1 MILRIALTIL
11 LGAAAWDAAAQVP
24 APPAAT
30 TSPSPSPSLA
40 QAYAGRLK
48 IGAAIEPSQLSSAE
62 APLLAAHFNSIVAE
76 NVMKPADIQPA
87 EGRYNFAPADQL
99 VAYAQGH
106 GMAMRGHTLLWHLR
120 TPEWM
125 WTGRDGKPA
134 GREVVLARLKSHIET
149 VVGRYKGAVYAWDVV
164 NEVID
169 ADQPNCL
176 RKDKWYAATGADY
189 IEHAFRYAHAA
200 DPKARLYINDYS
212 TEEPAKRQCLER
224 IVKGLLARGVPVH
237 GVGHQMH
244 VSVYGPSV
252 EAVDESL
259 TTFARLGLENQ
270 VTELDVS
277 LYRYQAK
284 ALEGGE
290 DNLLRLQGERYAALM
305 KTFLAHPEL
314 RAVTIWGISDSHTWL
329 NHGEYAGRHDSP
341 LLFDRAQQPKP
352 AYLGMLNAARSQ
364 AD

>member
-1 MILRIALTIL
+1 MARRAALTML
-11 LGAAAWDAAAQVP
+11 VGALALNAGAQD
-24 APPAAT
+24 T
-30 TSPSPSPSLA
+30 PSLA
-40 QAYAGRLK
+40 KAYEGRLT
-48 IGAAIEPSQLSSAE
+48 IGAAIEPSQLTSAE

-76 NVMKPADIQPA
+76 NVMKPADIQPK
-87 EGRYNFAPADQL
+87 EGAYNFAPADQL
-99 VAYAQGH
+99 VAYAQGR

-125 WTGRDGKPA
+125 WTDRQGKPA
-134 GREVVLARLKSHIET
+134 SRDLVLARLKSHIET

-169 ADQPNCL
+169 DKQPNCL
-176 RKDKWYAATGADY
+176 RKDKWYAATGEEY
-189 IEHAFRYAHAA
+189 IEQAFRYAHAA

-224 IVKGLLARGVPVH
+224 VVKGLLARGVPVH

-244 VSVYGPSV
+244 VSVFGPSV
-252 EAVDESL
+252 ASIDESL

-284 ALEGGE
+284 SLSDSEE
-290 DNLLRLQGERYAALM
+290 QLLQLQGGRYEALM
-305 KTFLAHPEL
+305 KVFLAHPEL
-314 RAVTIWGISDSHTWL
+314 RAVTLWGISDSHTWL
-329 NHGEYAGRHDSP
+329 NHGEYAGRHDAP
-341 LLFDRAQQPKP
+341 LPFDRRQQPKP
-352 AYLGMLNAARSQ
+352 AYTGMLRAAKSP
-364 AD
+364 AN